1 MSSELCPVY
10 APFFGAMGCT
20 AAIVFTCIGASYG
33 TSKSGVGISA
43 MGVLRPDLMMKCIIP
58 VVMAGIIA
66 TDCGI
71 GSDLGSLQSPM
82 PLYQGF
88 VQLGAGLSVGL
99 AGLSAGFAIG
109 IVGDAGVRGTAQ
121 QPRLF
126 VGMVLILI
134 FAEVLGLYGLIVALI
149 LNTRGSQHPPLLLYS
164 GLGRSI
170 SIDHHAWRQLGLHKI
185 MSYKLLGSAVKL
197 PGPASDLITS
207 PDWKLYFRTLVEPAA
222 STHWDSRKAGHRTL
236 TDSGGL
242 RALAHVL
249 HRLEF
254 LITGTYNFRRNAL
267 LLADSCS
274 WKFQPYAISGATV
287 LYPDAFT
294 FPKVFPMA
302 DTTMDEPTLVHQDQR
317 QNSISFEQTWHP
329 KNPNRCITNGGGSC
343 EDRVGLS
350 SPYLARRLW
359 LTKDRGPQ
367 RDDEKGLT
375 LGTPSG
381 ALLAGFKRKTP
392 DAPPESSARSE
403 FPAQIALALAK
414 LEDSNCSAR
423 EEYQELKVDERLVGP
438 EEPKTTSI
446 SDNSISK
453 TDDSNVLK
461 KTPISDTHSP
471 SRSGTT
477 QSLSLGTTSRHTTPS
492 LSDDTI
498 GSKDQVDRQDQATN
512 NTKLKR
518 LKFDLDLFK
527 SLAPSRRGERRL
539 PPMLRSLFA
548 VLGGNEFV
556 MTEQQFV
563 KYHGSAFR
571 GFKLPK
577 PEELHP
583 EKRYS
588 DASRQGYMRN
598 QFASKFLEENQ
609 ALWYKRY
616 HEEMDLDL
624 DSCIWRLSAASGK
637 PLPTVK
643 KLIILYLYFVEMI
656 STIVP
661 RDKKTSE
668 NIIPELKQALKVFE
682 SIYETGEPDQLI
694 LNHPALKTK
703 SSRIRRAL
711 ISKSSTGT
719 ATRVWI
725 VLDIWLEISRVRF
738 YDEIKR
744 NCRSR
749 AIDNPTK
756 TFFWVVFSYPSKN
769 SLSI

>member
-1 MSSELCPVY
+1 
-10 APFFGAMGCT
+10 
-20 AAIVFTCIGASYG
+20 
-33 TSKSGVGISA
+33 
-43 MGVLRPDLMMKCIIP
+43 
-58 VVMAGIIA
+58 
-66 TDCGI
+66 
-71 GSDLGSLQSPM
+71 
-82 PLYQGF
+82 
-88 VQLGAGLSVGL
+88 
-99 AGLSAGFAIG
+99 
-109 IVGDAGVRGTAQ
+109 
-121 QPRLF
+121 
-126 VGMVLILI
+126 
-134 FAEVLGLYGLIVALI
+134 
-149 LNTRGSQHPPLLLYS
+149 
-164 GLGRSI
+164 
-170 SIDHHAWRQLGLHKI
+170 
-185 MSYKLLGSAVKL
+185 
-197 PGPASDLITS
+197 
-207 PDWKLYFRTLVEPAA
+207 
-222 STHWDSRKAGHRTL
+222 
-236 TDSGGL
+236 
-242 RALAHVL
+242 
-249 HRLEF
+249 
-254 LITGTYNFRRNAL
+254 
-267 LLADSCS
+267 
-274 WKFQPYAISGATV
+274 
-287 LYPDAFT
+287 
-294 FPKVFPMA
+294 MA
-302 DTTMDEPTLVHQDQR
+302 DKTTDEPTLVHQDQ

-343 EDRVGLS
+343 EDRGATLMFPSAPDQGVGLS
-350 SPYLARRLW
+350 SPYLARRVW
-359 LTKDRGPQ
+359 LRKDRGPQ

-403 FPAQIALALAK
+403 FHSPDSSGPSEIGGFK
-414 LEDSNCSAR
+414 LFGFFIEPERNTK
-423 EEYQELKVDERLVGP
+423 ELKVDERLVGP
-438 EEPKTTSI
+438 EELKTTSI

-461 KTPISDTHSP
+461 KTPISDNTISTTDDNNMNVLLLKSHTGISSP

-738 YDEIKR
+738 YDEIQR

-756 TFFWVVFSYPSKN
+756 TFFWVVFF
-769 SLSI
+769 LSIKKFTFDLKNLSTLTQALIN

>member
-1 MSSELCPVY
+1 MYPYLIILLALYFECN
-10 APFFGAMGCT
+10 AMNDFST
-20 AAIVFTCIGASYG
+20 
-33 TSKSGVGISA
+33 
-43 MGVLRPDLMMKCIIP
+43 
-58 VVMAGIIA
+58 
-66 TDCGI
+66 
-71 GSDLGSLQSPM
+71 GSL
-82 PLYQGF
+82 
-88 VQLGAGLSVGL
+88 
-99 AGLSAGFAIG
+99 
-109 IVGDAGVRGTAQ
+109 
-121 QPRLF
+121 
-126 VGMVLILI
+126 
-134 FAEVLGLYGLIVALI
+134 
-149 LNTRGSQHPPLLLYS
+149 
-164 GLGRSI
+164 
-170 SIDHHAWRQLGLHKI
+170 K
-185 MSYKLLGSAVKL
+185 K
-197 PGPASDLITS
+197 
-207 PDWKLYFRTLVEPAA
+207 
-222 STHWDSRKAGHRTL
+222 
-236 TDSGGL
+236 
-242 RALAHVL
+242 
-249 HRLEF
+249 
-254 LITGTYNFRRNAL
+254 
-267 LLADSCS
+267 
-274 WKFQPYAISGATV
+274 
-287 LYPDAFT
+287 
-294 FPKVFPMA
+294 MA
-302 DTTMDEPTLVHQDQR
+302 DKTTDEPTLVHQDQ
-317 QNSISFEQTWHP
+317 QNSISFEQTWHH
-329 KNPNRCITNGGGSC
+329 NIPNQYITNGGGSPR
-343 EDRVGLS
+343 EDRGARLMFPFAPDQGVGLS
-350 SPYLARRLW
+350 SPYLARRVW
-359 LTKDRGPQ
+359 LRKDRGPQ

-403 FPAQIALALAK
+403 FHSPDSSGPSEIGGFK
-414 LEDSNCSAR
+414 LFGFFIEPERNTK
-423 EEYQELKVDERLVGP
+423 ELKVDERLVGP
-438 EEPKTTSI
+438 EELKTTSI

-461 KTPISDTHSP
+461 KTPISDNTISTTDDNNMNMLLLKSHTGTSSP

-738 YDEIKR
+738 YDEIQR

-756 TFFWVVFSYPSKN
+756 TFFWVVFFLSIKN
-769 SLSI
+769 SLPI